1 MLIAFEGPDH
11 EGRSAA
17 AQRLSGGQ
25 AVPKLTRSYY
35 QDALRVARDNKGIVQ
50 CFDGIGWLSSLVH
63 RLAEPNGPDVVE
75 ADPQTVFTMA
85 DTHLVFKLFRRGE
98 EPGSEEAEAHKLGGP
113 AVVNQVYT
121 SFAHT
126 FMALNEARDFALFKS
141 VTIAESFTDPLD
153 GAKRMEVLEFS
164 SPLQSPWHTSIRAR
178 LIQDDLSLFDM
189 LSIEDASL

>member
-11 EGRSAA
+11 VGRLEAA
-17 AQRLSGGQ
+17 DRLSGGQ

-35 QDALRVARDNKGIVQ
+35 RDALQVAEANKGIVQ
-50 CFDGIGWLSSLVH
+50 CFDGIGWLSHLVH
-63 RLAEPNGPDVVE
+63 RLALADGPGQE
-75 ADPQTVFTMA
+75 ADAHTVFTMA
-85 DTHLVFKLFRRGE
+85 ETHLVFKLFRRGE
-98 EPGSEEAEAHKLGGP
+98 EPGIEEAEAHKLGDP
-113 AVVNQVYT
+113 SVVNQVYT

-126 FMALNEARDFALFKS
+126 LMALNESQDFALFKS
-141 VTIAESFTDPLD
+141 VTIAEAFTDPLD